1 MRFMPV
7 LVFLTLTA
15 AVLPA
20 QEEEYDKRLRHAS
33 ETLHDIMATPDKSIP
48 RGLLNRARC
57 LAIVPGMKKA
67 AFIVGGEYGRGF
79 ALCRTERG
87 WSAPAPIRLAGGS
100 FGLQLGADSTDIVF
114 LVMNDRGMSHLLSDK
129 FKIGADAAVAAG
141 PVGRDASADTDVL
154 MHAEILSWSRT
165 RGIFAG
171 VSLDGTVV
179 EHDESEA
186 TKLFGRPVSNHE
198 ILSGDIRSPEIAMP
212 LVRELDE
219 IAPAR
224 LRVREH

>member
-1 MRFMPV
+1 MA
-7 LVFLTLTA
+7 FLTLTA
-15 AVLPA
+15 AILPA
-20 QEEEYDKRLRHAS
+20 QDEEYDKRVRHAT
-33 ETLHDIMATPDKSIP
+33 ETLHDIMATPDKAIP

-57 LAIVPGMKKA
+57 LAVVPGMKKA
-67 AFIVGGEYGRGF
+67 AFVVGGEYGRGY
-79 ALCRTERG
+79 ALCRTEEG

-100 FGLQLGADSTDIVF
+100 FGLQLGAESTDIVF
-114 LVMNDRGMSHLLSDK
+114 LVTNDRGMGHLLSDK

-141 PVGRDASADTDVL
+141 PVGRDAAADTDIL

-186 TKLFGRPVSNHE
+186 KKLYGRPMSNHE
-198 ILSGDIRSPEIAMP
+198 ILSGDINTAEVSLP